1 MNESEG
7 AKPPASSNTI
17 AVLGVGHI
25 GLPTAL
31 AFAELGFDVIGADSS
46 HEKIAMMQ
54 AGECPFYEPGMQ
66 ELLAKHVRNPRL
78 RFTTDI
84 PAAIREATILFICV
98 GTPQHA
104 DGSADLTQVEGLVRV
119 IARNLNGYKLI
130 VEKSTVPAVTGQWI
144 KKTMSRQRSG
154 LYAISSNGS
163 GVHRSEIAPA
173 EAAFD
178 VASNPEFL
186 REGSAIQDFFY
197 PDRIVC
203 GVESQRARNL
213 LAELYAS
220 FTCPILFTD
229 LTTAELIKHTA
240 NAFLATKISF
250 INMVSDVCDAVG
262 ADIGLVAKGIGL
274 DHRIGK
280 SFLNAGLGYG
290 GYCLPKDV
298 AAFIKVGRDKGVK
311 MELLEE
317 VQNVN
322 DDRVGRLLSKLNEAV
337 WILRGKTICVWGLS
351 FKAGTDDVR
360 EAPALKVITAL
371 LERGAKIRAYDPK
384 AISNALNVLPEIPGK
399 LSYAENAM
407 DAAKGASAIL
417 VLTEWPEFR
426 EPDLALIR
434 EHMEIPVIVDGRNLM
449 CSAHV
454 EAAGFEYYCMGCA
467 APSSPAK
474 VHSDNSMLVM
484 ATAKAS

>member
-1 MNESEG
+1 
-7 AKPPASSNTI
+7 
-17 AVLGVGHI
+17 
-25 GLPTAL
+25 
-31 AFAELGFDVIGADSS
+31 
-46 HEKIAMMQ
+46 
-54 AGECPFYEPGMQ
+54 
-66 ELLAKHVRNPRL
+66 
-78 RFTTDI
+78 
-84 PAAIREATILFICV
+84 
-98 GTPQHA
+98 
-104 DGSADLTQVEGLVRV
+104 
-119 IARNLNGYKLI
+119 
-130 VEKSTVPAVTGQWI
+130 
-144 KKTMSRQRSG
+144 
-154 LYAISSNGS
+154 
-163 GVHRSEIAPA
+163 
-173 EAAFD
+173 
-178 VASNPEFL
+178 
-186 REGSAIQDFFY
+186 
-197 PDRIVC
+197 
-203 GVESQRARNL
+203 
-213 LAELYAS
+213 
-220 FTCPILFTD
+220 
-229 LTTAELIKHTA
+229 
-240 NAFLATKISF
+240 
-250 INMVSDVCDAVG
+250 
-262 ADIGLVAKGIGL
+262 
-274 DHRIGK
+274 
-280 SFLNAGLGYG
+280 
-290 GYCLPKDV
+290 
-298 AAFIKVGRDKGVK
+298 
-311 MELLEE
+311 
-317 VQNVN
+317 
-322 DDRVGRLLSKLNEAV
+322 V

>member
-1 MNESEG
+1 MSRSEVV
-7 AKPPASSNTI
+7 APIADFPTI

-31 AFAELGFDVIGADSS
+31 AFAEMGFDVIGADSS
-46 HEKIAMMQ
+46 HDKIAMVR

-66 ELLAKHVRNPRL
+66 ELLAKHFKSTHFRL
-78 RFTTDI
+78 TTDI

-130 VEKSTVPAVTGQWI
+130 VEKSTVPAVTGKWI
-144 KKTMSRQRSG
+144 KKTMSRLRTG
-154 LYAISSNGS
+154 LYAVGNGDGA
-163 GVHRSEIAPA
+163 GVHHA
-173 EAAFD
+173 EGDGASFD

-186 REGSAIQDFFY
+186 REGSAIFDFFN

-203 GVESQRARNL
+203 GVETKRARNL

-220 FTCPILFTD
+220 FSCPVVFTD

-280 SFLNAGLGYG
+280 SFLNAGIGYG

-311 MELLEE
+311 MGILEE
-317 VQNVN
+317 VQAVN
-322 DDRVGRLLSKLNEAV
+322 DDRVTRLLAKLNEAV
-337 WILRGKTICVWGLS
+337 WILRDKTIGVWGLS

-360 EAPALKVITAL
+360 EAPALRVISAL
-371 LERGAKIRAYDPK
+371 LQRGAKVRAYDPK
-384 AISNALNVLPEIPGK
+384 AMPNARANFPEIPGK
-399 LSYAENAM
+399 FTYAESAM

-426 EPDLALIR
+426 DPDLALIR
-434 EHMEIPVIVDGRNLM
+434 EDMEIPVIVDGRNLM
-449 CSAHV
+449 CSSQV
-454 EAAGFEYYCMGCA
+454 QAAGFEYYCMGCA
-467 APSSPAK
+467 APTVTTDDEAALSSPVTIA
-474 VHSDNSMLVM
+474 L
-484 ATAKAS
+484 AKAS